1 MHMIWTESSA
11 PVIQTGRGF
20 EYISELRS
28 EDSLESLGAHK
39 ALSFMSSQT
48 ERPEELQVNTEVFIM
63 CDRSVHRK
71 FKCGF

>member
-20 EYISELRS
+20 EYISELQS
-28 EDSLESLGAHK
+28 EASLGSLGAHM

-48 ERPEELQVNTEVFIM
+48 ERPEELQVNTEVFIT
-63 CDRSVHRK
+63 CEHSVHCK
-71 FKCGF
+71 FKRGF